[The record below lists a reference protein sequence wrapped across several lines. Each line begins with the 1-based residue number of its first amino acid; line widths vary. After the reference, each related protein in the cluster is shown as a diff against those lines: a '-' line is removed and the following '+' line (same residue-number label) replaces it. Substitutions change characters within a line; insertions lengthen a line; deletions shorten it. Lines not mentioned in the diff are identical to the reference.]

1 MSEEAKAEVRPSET
15 LKKYQERYGKVG
27 HCGDEIAEVFA
38 EVIKGDDGKVDAE
51 KLAKV
56 AGQNKI
62 DMAGWA
68 HLNIGMQRMNL
79 GNKLRGMH
87 KKGQTVKI
95 GKAVIEGV
103 PQEEAA

>member
-38 EVIKGDDGKVDAE
+38 ATVKGEDGKVDPE
-51 KLAKV
+51 KLAKI
-56 AGQNKI
+56 AEQNKI
-62 DMAGWA
+62 DLAAWA

-79 GNKLRGMH
+79 GNRLRAMH
-87 KKGQTVKI
+87 KKGQKVKI
-95 GKAVIEGV
+95 GKAVIEGL